1 MLIIG
6 EGGGGGLS
14 LSLSP
19 GKNDRIIFPRSSRKN
34 LRIIEGCRVRQFPR
48 TRKITISTIHAISNG
63 QLFKDAPPDPVEIGH
78 FLAVRSVCSALVV
91 VGAWRAKI
99 QSPPS

>member
-1 MLIIG
+1 MLIIWR
-6 EGGGGGLS
+6 LS
-14 LSLSP
+14 RQKRS
-19 GKNDRIIFPRSSRKN
+19 NYFITRSSRKN
-34 LRIIEGCRVRQFPR
+34 LRIIEGCRVRQFPW

-78 FLAVRSVCSALVV
+78 FHAVRSVCSALVV